1 MVAITGEE
9 RIMAIIAGR
18 LDKDAGGHRTGAA
31 RLSLQAGKLLSS
43 FPQQYSIG
51 PAQGLFIAAIASI
64 PQLVQARLQKGD
76 FLPQIIRPRM
86 APPRMLRTHN
96 EMTIHR
102 YLLQSIRMYSLKR
115 LIILRD

>member
-1 MVAITGEE
+1 MQGAIEPAQ
-9 RIMAIIAGR
+9 RASAYKR
-18 LDKDAGGHRTGAA
+18 ASCCR
-31 RLSLQAGKLLSS
+31 RSRSR
-43 FPQQYSIG
+43 YSIG